1 VPGAM
6 LRMLRDRAV
15 VDRRTD
21 MKPQNILWLHKRHPN
36 LEFTQGD
43 VRDADRL
50 WH

>member
-1 VPGAM
+1 M
-6 LRMLRDRAV
+6 LRVLQERAV

-21 MKPQNILWLHKRHPN
+21 MKPQNVPWLHKRHPN
-36 LEFTQGD
+36 LEFIQGD